1 MKKLKQN
8 TKMKVITGE
17 VSFYTTVKQIRGD
30 FGTSMY
36 FTTAVNAALDALENA
51 RMSSDIAPIGVA
63 GSWIGY
69 PIQLDIVQ

>member
-1 MKKLKQN
+1 MKLKQN
-8 TKMKVITGE
+8 TKIKIITGD

-36 FTTAVNAALDALENA
+36 FTTAVNAALDSLENQT
-51 RMSSDIAPIGVA
+51 SKLVKPIGVA

-69 PIQLDIVQ
+69 HIQLDIVQ

>member
-1 MKKLKQN
+1 MKLKQSS
-8 TKMKVITGE
+8 KIKIVTGE

-36 FTTAVNAALDALENA
+36 FTTAVNAALDSLENQT
-51 RMSSDIAPIGVA
+51 SKLVKPIGVA
-63 GSWIGY
+63 GNWIGY